1 MSAIQVEAQNYNRI
15 QFQNFLCSARYMQG
29 TQLDKVIKDAQVG
42 IELCSAYS
50 YELLKPEMTRMK
62 EEFEG
67 IKLKAEA
74 RMNNTCAMNLK
85 EGQSKANSQEEQD
98 EENKVLAQK

>member
-85 EGQSKANSQEEQD
+85 EG
-98 EENKVLAQK
+98 